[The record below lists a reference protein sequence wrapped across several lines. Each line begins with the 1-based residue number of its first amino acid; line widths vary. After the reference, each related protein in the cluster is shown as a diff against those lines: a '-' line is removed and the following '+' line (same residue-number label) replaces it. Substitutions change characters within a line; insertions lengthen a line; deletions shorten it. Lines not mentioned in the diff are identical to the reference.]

1 MAQRRAA
8 MSSRDQMLGAIRRSL
23 KRGPLTGENAAALT
37 RRLSGHP
44 DHIIPARSKLDRDGV
59 LALFKKWASFYHC
72 TIAEAESA
80 RDVPGLVQ
88 DYLKANNLPS
98 QAVMSDDPAL
108 QGCDWS
114 QAPLL
119 ELRKGLPEDADRV
132 AITGAFAAVAET
144 GTMVFVSSAEHPTSL
159 NLLPENHIVV
169 VKESDVVGPYE
180 EVWARL
186 RAKFGEATMPRTVNT
201 ITGPSRTGDIE
212 QTLELGAH
220 GPRRM
225 HIVMVKE

>member
-1 MAQRRAA
+1 MTA
-8 MSSRDQMLGAIRRSL
+8 RDQMLGAIRRSL
-23 KRGPLTGENAAALT
+23 KRGPLQGENAAALE
-37 RRLSGHP
+37 RRLHGHP
-44 DHIIPARSKLDRDGV
+44 QHIIPSRTDLDRAGIV
-59 LALFKKWASFYHC
+59 ELFRKWAGFYHC
-72 TIAEAESA
+72 TIAEAQTA

-88 DYLKANNLPS
+88 DYLKANNLPA
-98 QAVMSDDPAL
+98 QAVMADDPVL
-108 QGCDWS
+108 DGCDWS

-119 ELRKGLPEDADRV
+119 ELRKGVPEDKDRV

-144 GTMVFVSSAEHPTSL
+144 GTMVFVSSAQHPTSL

-180 EVWARL
+180 EVWKRL
-186 RAKFGEATMPRTVNT
+186 RAKFGEAAMPRTVNT

-225 HIVMVKE
+225 HVVIVKE